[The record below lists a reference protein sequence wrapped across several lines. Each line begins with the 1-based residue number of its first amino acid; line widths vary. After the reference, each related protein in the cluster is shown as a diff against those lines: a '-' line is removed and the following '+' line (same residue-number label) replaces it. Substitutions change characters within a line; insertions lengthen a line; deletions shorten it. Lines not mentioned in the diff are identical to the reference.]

1 MPKALLCSLFVAGAA
16 ACIAVGFLALAD
28 PEGRGG
34 KLFARFA
41 IGAVALVACAVGMWF
56 V

>member
-1 MPKALLCSLFVAGAA
+1 MKPILCATFIAGAI
-16 ACIAVGFLALAD
+16 ACICLGLLALQD
-28 PEGRGG
+28 PEGRGV
-34 KLFARFA
+34 KLLARFA